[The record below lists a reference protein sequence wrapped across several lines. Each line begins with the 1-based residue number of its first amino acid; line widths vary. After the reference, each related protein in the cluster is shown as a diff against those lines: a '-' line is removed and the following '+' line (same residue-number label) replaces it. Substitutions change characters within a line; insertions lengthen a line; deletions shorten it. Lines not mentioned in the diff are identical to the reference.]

1 MAEVTVTRPTSL
13 SLYDMVWYDSHD
25 MTTVWDQLNSEQE
38 MSFSMHIMLEDFNL
52 SDKSSVS
59 VTEQGFICPLLM

>member
-38 MSFSMHIMLEDFNL
+38 MSFSMYVMLENFNL

-59 VTEQGFICPLLM
+59 VTKQGFIWP